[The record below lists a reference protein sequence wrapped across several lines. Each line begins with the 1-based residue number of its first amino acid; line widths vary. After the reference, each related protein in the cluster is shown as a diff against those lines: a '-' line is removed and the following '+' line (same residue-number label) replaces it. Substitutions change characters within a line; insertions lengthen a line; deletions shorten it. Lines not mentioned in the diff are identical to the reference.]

1 MACAIVNA
9 QKKKHSVPNASRNG
23 QFNKHVIM
31 SGVKSDDQIKS
42 GDLKCLSHNM
52 AKKKNNIYIFLN

>member
-9 QKKKHSVPNASRNG
+9 QKKHSVPNASRNG

-52 AKKKNNIYIFLN
+52 AKKIYIFN